1 MNTSLATFMK
11 LAVSVIVIAALLFIV
26 GYKMV
31 DSEITGT
38 NGYKSTI
45 EGPAMPTTGVTTSI
59 SR

>member
-31 DSEITGT
+31 DSEITGPS
-38 NGYKSTI
+38 GYKSTI
-45 EGPAMPTTGVTTSI
+45 EGPSMPTTSDTTSL

>member
-1 MNTSLATFMK
+1 MK
-11 LAVSVIVIAALLFIV
+11 MAVSVIVIAALLFIV

-31 DSEITGT
+31 DTEITGT

-45 EGPAMPTTGVTTSI
+45 EGPVMPTTSDATSL

>member
-31 DSEITGT
+31 DTEITGAG
-38 NGYKSTI
+38 GYKGTI
-45 EGPAMPTTGVTTSI
+45 EGPAIPTVAVPSGT
-59 SR
+59 R